1 MEGAEFMQRRGGVHP
16 FQIGAMRLGGGR
28 TGGMVIERQP
38 LASEG
43 FQQFAKNNTGLLT
56 NNYT

>member
-1 MEGAEFMQRRGGVHP
+1 MQRRGGVHP